1 MQTASGARLDTKRV
15 ALLLL
20 FLGVG
25 WFFWDSPVLL
35 PVKLLV
41 VMMHESGHAIA
52 SLIVGGEVQHIT
64 LRADQSGECFSLL
77 PEGVFRRIIVF
88 SAGYLGSSVAGAAL
102 LLATFRFRLR
112 RWVLGAA
119 CVWLVVM
126 GVLYVSPR
134 DLFTLAFCLGT
145 AVVMGLAAK
154 FLPDGAVDVVN
165 LFLAAFTALYALFD
179 FREDLWNSA
188 VRGHSDA
195 GLLAQQTWV
204 PAIIWAGLWTLMG
217 IGLLGWAAYKSMHA
231 EHRSSRMRMPPLSSA
246 RRS

>member
-1 MQTASGARLDTKRV
+1 MQTASGARLDMKRM

-25 WFFWDSPVLL
+25 WYFWDSPVLL

-41 VMMHESGHAIA
+41 VMMHESGHALA

-64 LRADQSGECFSLL
+64 LRADQSGECFSRL
-77 PEGVFRRIIVF
+77 PVGVFRKIIVF
-88 SAGYLGSSVAGAAL
+88 SAGYLGSAVAGAAL

-126 GVLYVSPR
+126 GVLYAR
-134 DLFTLAFCLGT
+134 DAFTLAFCLGT
-145 AVVMGLAAK
+145 AAVLGLAAK
-154 FLPDGAVDVVN
+154 FLPSEAVDVVN

-179 FREDLWNSA
+179 FRDDLWNSA

-204 PAIIWAGLWTLMG
+204 PAIIWASLWTLMG
-217 IGLLGWAAYKSMHA
+217 FALLGWAAYKSMHA
-231 EHRSSRMRMPPLSSA
+231 DTRSSQVRMPPLSSA

>member
-1 MQTASGARLDTKRV
+1 MQTASGARLDMKRM

-25 WFFWDSPVLL
+25 WYFWDSPVLL

-64 LRADQSGECFSLL
+64 LRADQSGECFSRL
-77 PEGVFRRIIVF
+77 PVGVFRQIIVF
-88 SAGYLGSSVAGAAL
+88 SAGYLGSAVAGAAL

-126 GVLYVSPR
+126 GVLYAR
-134 DLFTLAFCLGT
+134 DAFTLAFCLGT
-145 AVVMGLAAK
+145 AAVLGLAAK
-154 FLPDGAVDVVN
+154 FLPSEAVDVVN

-179 FREDLWNSA
+179 FRDDLWNSA

-204 PAIIWAGLWTLMG
+204 PAIIWASLWTLMG
-217 IGLLGWAAYKSMHA
+217 FALLGWAAYKSMHA
-231 EHRSSRMRMPPLSSA
+231 DTRSSQMRMPPLSSA

>member
-1 MQTASGARLDTKRV
+1 METASGARLDTKRM

-25 WFFWDSPVLL
+25 WYFWDSPVLL

-64 LRADQSGECFSLL
+64 LRADQSGECFSRL
-77 PEGVFRRIIVF
+77 PVGVFRQIIVF
-88 SAGYLGSSVAGAAL
+88 SAGYLGSAVAGAVL

-126 GVLYVSPR
+126 GVLYAR
-134 DLFTLAFCLGT
+134 DPFTLLFCLGT
-145 AVVMGLAAK
+145 AGVLGVAAK
-154 FLPDGAVDVVN
+154 FLPAEAVDVVN
-165 LFLAAFTALYALFD
+165 LFLASFTALYALFD
-179 FREDLWNSA
+179 FRDDLWNSA

-204 PAIIWAGLWTLMG
+204 PAIIWAGLWSL
-217 IGLLGWAAYKSMHA
+217 IGFALLGWAAYKSMHA
-231 EHRSSRMRMPPLSSA
+231 DNRHSGVRMPKLSSA